1 MRPPDESDAVRHA
14 FYVLFARLL
23 AAPLDA
29 TFYERCR
36 MQGLGGLAHVQGVDL
51 TSDLL
56 DEEDA
61 EGSALELS
69 TEFDELFHNV
79 SLRASDYE
87 GGTEDPVASISGFLK
102 EHAMEIDASA
112 ELPRDH
118 LSVALGIMG
127 ALTASTTEER
137 AERQLRARSFL
148 HRHLLPWAPQALAEV
163 ASRAHRRFYRG
174 LAAMVAAFLDSER
187 RLFEA
192 A

>member
-1 MRPPDESDAVRHA
+1 MRPADESDAVRHA
-14 FYVLFARLL
+14 LYVLFARLL

-29 TFYERCR
+29 TFYRRCR
-36 MQGLGGLAHVQGVDL
+36 TEGLEGLARAQRLDL

-61 EGSALELS
+61 ESSVLELS
-69 TEFDELFHNV
+69 AEFDELFRDV

-102 EHAMEIDASA
+102 EHAMEMDASA

-127 ALTASTTEER
+127 ALTAGSTESR
-137 AERQLRARSFL
+137 AERELRARSFL
-148 HRHLLPWAPQALAEV
+148 HRHLLPWAQRALAEV
-163 ASRAHRRFYRG
+163 THRACRRFYRG
-174 LAAMVAAFLDSER
+174 LAAMVAAFLESER
-187 RLFEA
+187 RLYEA
-192 A
+192 T